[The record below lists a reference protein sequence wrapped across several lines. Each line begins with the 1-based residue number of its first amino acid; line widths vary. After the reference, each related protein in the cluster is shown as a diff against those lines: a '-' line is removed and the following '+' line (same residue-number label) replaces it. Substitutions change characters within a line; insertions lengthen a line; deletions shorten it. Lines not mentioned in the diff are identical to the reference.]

1 MNNGGVNAEA
11 IGTERPMRCLVLG
24 GRGFIGSHLVDALL
38 VRGFP
43 VRCFDRPHVVSLG
56 DTHLTNPN
64 FELIEGDLASE
75 TDVAEALEGCEVC
88 YHLVSTTLPKS
99 SNADPVFDIE
109 TNVLGTVRLLTH
121 AVKTGMKKVIFVS
134 SGGTVYGVPTETP
147 IPEEHPTDPICSYGI
162 TKLAIEKYLGL
173 FKQLHGL
180 DYTVLRLA
188 NPYGERQ
195 RIHASQGAV
204 AVFLGKVLRGEPV
217 EIWGDGSVVRD
228 YIHIADV
235 VDALL
240 AALEQTG
247 NEHVFN
253 IGAGRGHS
261 LNEVLDAIEKVTGR
275 TADRRYL
282 PGRAFDVPASV
293 LSIARAKQSLGWSP
307 KVGFEQGLGK
317 FAAWLLQHPTAD

>member
-1 MNNGGVNAEA
+1 MSYDETIDTV
-11 IGTERPMRCLVLG
+11 RPKRCLVLG

-38 VRGFP
+38 VRGLS
-43 VRCFDRPHVVSLG
+43 VRCFDRPHVISLG
-56 DTHLTNPN
+56 DAHLTNSN
-64 FELIEGDLASE
+64 FELYEGDFASE
-75 TDVAEALEGCEVC
+75 TDVAEALVGCDVC

-99 SNADPVFDIE
+99 SNADPIFDVE

-121 AVKTGMKKVIFVS
+121 AVKEGVQKVIFCS
-134 SGGTVYGVPTETP
+134 SGGTVYGVPTQTP
-147 IPEEHPTDPICSYGI
+147 ITEEHPTDPICSYGI

-195 RIHASQGAV
+195 RTHASQGAV

-247 NEHVFN
+247 KEHVFN

-261 LNEVLDAIEKVTGR
+261 LNEVLDTIEKVTGR
-275 TADRRYL
+275 AADRRYL
-282 PGRAFDVPASV
+282 PGRAFDVPESV
-293 LSIARAKQSLGWSP
+293 LSITRAKQSLGWSP
-307 KVGFEQGLGK
+307 KVGFEQGLER
-317 FAAWLLQHPTAD
+317 FATWLLHNPSAD